1 MGGKFKFK
9 VQDSDLEYFFLRFDK
24 HIALSEKNIPLPSM
38 IFELFNSMERS
49 FQQLKVHI
57 MTLFHEST
65 KKCTYLPVNLRFHQ
79 RAEMKIDNLRN
90 LLLGPEQRVLE
101 GRRLGLWEGPSPRL
115 KIKKYNIIKFNLII
129 FHYRNFHFE
138 LAKFLPRC
146 MIWPSRWRI
155 SSRQLSKWCKR
166 LS

>member
-1 MGGKFKFK
+1 MGGKFKFQ
-9 VQDSDLEYFFLRFDK
+9 VQDSDFEYLFLRFDK
-24 HIALSEKNIPLPSM
+24 HIALSEKKPLPSM

-101 GRRLGLWEGPSPRL
+101 GRRLGL
-115 KIKKYNIIKFNLII
+115 
-129 FHYRNFHFE
+129 
-138 LAKFLPRC
+138 
-146 MIWPSRWRI
+146 
-155 SSRQLSKWCKR
+155 
-166 LS
+166 